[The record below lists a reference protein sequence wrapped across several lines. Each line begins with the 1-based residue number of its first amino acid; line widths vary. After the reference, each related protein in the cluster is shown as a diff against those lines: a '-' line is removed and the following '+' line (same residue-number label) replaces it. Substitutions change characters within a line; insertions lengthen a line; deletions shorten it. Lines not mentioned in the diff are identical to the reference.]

1 MAMAERI
8 LIAYATKCGSSSE
21 VAEAVGEEL
30 ASRRLDVGVRPIAQA
45 DHVAEYDAVVVGC
58 PILYASPHSDAVG
71 LLHRHRAV
79 LARLPVAYFLTC
91 LELTRIP
98 AATHRGVPI
107 VVDPGLGALPR
118 NPGKLSHWERSH
130 LVSGLVDQLLDAAPD
145 VTPVSVGVF
154 RGRMRY
160 SDLNPAD
167 RLLMRA
173 GRLLFSVPAGDFRN
187 WPAIRSWA
195 ADLPTALLPAGR
207 TGN

>member
-1 MAMAERI
+1 MTEKI
-8 LIAYATKCGSSSE
+8 LIAYATKCGSTAE
-21 VAEAVGEEL
+21 VAEAVGE
-30 ASRRLDVGVRPIAQA
+30 AMPSHGLDVHVRPAAQV
-45 DHVAEYDAVVVGC
+45 DHVGEYDAVVVGC

-98 AATHRGVPI
+98 EADHRGVPT
-107 VVDPGLGALPR
+107 VVDPDLGALPR
-118 NPGKLSHWERSH
+118 NPGKLSYWERSH

-167 RLLMRA
+167 WLLMRA

>member
-1 MAMAERI
+1 MTDKV
-8 LIAYATKCGSSSE
+8 LIAYATKCGSTAE

-30 ASRRLDVGVRPIAQA
+30 ASGGLDVDVRPTAQV
-45 DHVAEYDAVVVGC
+45 DHVAEYSAVVVGC
-58 PILYASPHSDAVG
+58 PILWASPHSDAVG

-98 AATHRGVPI
+98 EATHRGVPI
-107 VVDPGLGALPR
+107 VVDPDLGSLPR
-118 NPGKLSHWERSH
+118 TPGKLSYWERSH

-145 VTPVSVGVF
+145 VAPVSVGVF

-167 RLLMRA
+167 WLLMRA

>member
-1 MAMAERI
+1 MTEKI
-8 LIAYATKCGSSSE
+8 LIAYATKRGSTAE
-21 VAEAVGEEL
+21 VAEAVGEGL
-30 ASRRLDVGVRPIAQA
+30 ASHGRDVDVRPTAQV

-58 PILYASPHSDAVG
+58 PILYASPHSDALR

-91 LELTRIP
+91 LELTRVP
-98 AATHRGVPI
+98 AASHRGVPI
-107 VVDPGLGALPR
+107 VVDPDLGTLPR
-118 NPGKLSHWERSH
+118 NPGKLTYWERSH
-130 LVSGLVDQLLDAAPD
+130 LVSGLVDQMLDAAPD

-167 RLLMRA
+167 WLLMRA

-195 ADLPTALLPAGR
+195 AGLPAALLPVDR

>member
-1 MAMAERI
+1 MTEKI
-8 LIAYATKCGSSSE
+8 LIAYATKCGSTAE
-21 VAEAVGEEL
+21 VAEAVGE
-30 ASRRLDVGVRPIAQA
+30 AMAGHGLDVHVRPAAQV
-45 DHVAEYDAVVVGC
+45 DHIAEYNAVVVGC

-71 LLHRHRAV
+71 LLHRIGRTRQTPGG
-79 LARLPVAYFLTC
+79 LLPDLPGVDQDYRGQPSRGAY
-91 LELTRIP
+91 RGGSRPGGP
-98 AATHRGVPI
+98 AAES
-107 VVDPGLGALPR
+107 
-118 NPGKLSHWERSH
+118 GKLSYWERSH
-130 LVSGLVDQLLDAAPD
+130 LVSALVDQMLDAAPD

-167 RLLMRA
+167 WLLMRA

>member
-1 MAMAERI
+1 MTEKI
-8 LIAYATKCGSSSE
+8 LIAYATKCGSTAE
-21 VAEAVGEEL
+21 VAEAVGE
-30 ASRRLDVGVRPIAQA
+30 AMAGHGLDVDVRPAAQV
-45 DHVAEYDAVVVGC
+45 DHIAEYNAVVVGC

-91 LELTRIP
+91 LELTRITE
-98 AATHRGVPI
+98 ANHRGVPI
-107 VVDPGLGALPR
+107 VVDPDLGALPR
-118 NPGKLSHWERSH
+118 NPGKLSYWERSH
-130 LVSGLVDQLLDAAPD
+130 LVSALVDQMLDAAPD

-167 RLLMRA
+167 WLLMRA